1 MLKEHASA
9 TPMTVSESPG
19 GSQSATATESGD
31 DSFDT
36 DQLSISDSSE
46 PERLDVNDPQY
57 LVLKRVLF
65 RLLSSYRNRQQCPS
79 SGGESGQGAGASKLA
94 PSSSNSNTKG
104 ASNQSNLKRKRGNE
118 DSDDADQ
125 DGFQRPPQKKTNR
138 ESDEA
143 SKKSFACPFLKKD
156 PMEHRDCC
164 TRKLSRIR
172 DVKQHLA
179 RRHTPERYCQL
190 CFETSFTTER
200 SLQNHIKERSCS
212 SQDPS
217 TLKGISYD
225 QHRQLSKKSNP
236 ALGEEGQWF
245 AIWDVIFP
253 ESPDKPVSAYI
264 DTGLSVEMRLFREYS
279 YSFGPA
285 MLREQI
291 MSNPDCMR
299 QDSTEEDQQRSLDR
313 VITEGITHL
322 FETWR
327 SAQSTGAPFSRN
339 QRSNNPQTGQAT
351 PLSSI
356 ADSGFAT
363 ESHMSSLENGSQVE
377 GSGSHVS
384 MMNITCPPP
393 TTMTAVESQTSIP
406 AYDMT
411 MESSGI
417 DDSHDWVGL
426 LGSMDNMGDLNANG
440 TEFEFDTFDSLQG
453 NFGGFG

>member
-1 MLKEHASA
+1 
-9 TPMTVSESPG
+9 
-19 GSQSATATESGD
+19 
-31 DSFDT
+31 
-36 DQLSISDSSE
+36 
-46 PERLDVNDPQY
+46 
-57 LVLKRVLF
+57 
-65 RLLSSYRNRQQCPS
+65 
-79 SGGESGQGAGASKLA
+79 
-94 PSSSNSNTKG
+94 
-104 ASNQSNLKRKRGNE
+104 
-118 DSDDADQ
+118 
-125 DGFQRPPQKKTNR
+125 
-138 ESDEA
+138 
-143 SKKSFACPFLKKD
+143 
-156 PMEHRDCC
+156 MEHRDCC

-190 CFETSFTTER
+190 CFETSFATER
-200 SLQNHIKERSCS
+200 SLQNHLKERSCS

-264 DTGLSVEMRLFREYS
+264 STGLSVEMRLFREYS
-279 YSFGPA
+279 YSSGPA

-291 MSNPDCMR
+291 MSDPDCMR
-299 QDSTEEDQQRSLDR
+299 QESTEEDQQRSLDR

-322 FETWR
+322 LDMWR
-327 SAQSTGAPFSRN
+327 SAQSTGATLSSN
-339 QRSNNPQTGQAT
+339 QRSNNPQPGQAT

-393 TTMTAVESQTSIP
+393 ATMTAAERQTSIP
-406 AYDMT
+406 SYDMM
-411 MESSGI
+411 MESSDI
-417 DDSHDWVGL
+417 HDPQNLFGL
-426 LGSMDNMGDLNANG
+426 FANMDNMGDFNANG
-440 TEFEFDTFDSLQG
+440 NEIGFDTFDQLQG
-453 NFGGFG
+453 NFGGFE